1 MPDYD
6 AVMLRSQGAANAGAS
21 SPTRCALLPVR
32 RDRSLMPHDRKPCT
46 SMPFFAGGMT
56 VHVICPNA

>member
-1 MPDYD
+1 MPDYY

-32 RDRSLMPHDRKPCT
+32 RDRSPMPHDRKPCT
-46 SMPFFAGGMT
+46 SMLVA
-56 VHVICPNA
+56 